1 MAVRTATEMTGAALA
16 TVNMRR
22 HGTSEAI
29 GPPILAMPLPGPAAG
44 WMRGIAIA
52 IGSPEERRRC
62 GPRGVTGFEVWRL
75 AYLA

>member
-1 MAVRTATEMTGAALA
+1 MTAAASA
-16 TVNMRR
+16 TMSMRR
-22 HGTSEAI
+22 HGTSEAT

-44 WMRGIAIA
+44 WMRGIATA

-75 AYLA
+75 ACLA